1 MIHCPICNE
10 AAEVLDTLDF
20 NKSCGPA
27 VIFDFGSPPP
37 SGVGFAYCLCACGFC
52 FCPEISAWSP
62 ELFER
67 HIYNEDYERVDPD
80 YLLARPRANADFL
93 AQLFGIYGKRI
104 RHLDYGGGNGQM
116 VRMLK
121 SQAWKSTSYDPF
133 ANKDVSPGSLGKFDL
148 ITAFEVFEHV
158 PDPQVLMKS
167 LAELLQPDGV
177 ILFST
182 LLSDGQIHPG
192 GKLDW
197 WYAAPRNGHISLYSR
212 NSLYLL
218 AQQHN
223 FHLASRDAGLH
234 LMYTTLPAWAAPLI
248 GAK

>member
-1 MIHCPICNE
+1 MRTCPVCYNP
-10 AAEVLDTLDF
+10 AEVLDALDF
-20 NKSCGPA
+20 NKSCNGA
-27 VIFDFGSPPP
+27 MQP
-37 SGVGFAYCLCACGFC
+37 SGNMVDYYLCQCGFC
-52 FCPEISAWSP
+52 FCHEISGWDKAAF
-62 ELFER
+62 LHF
-67 HIYNEDYERVDPD
+67 IYNDDYALVDPD

-133 ANKDVSPGSLGKFDL
+133 ANKDLSPESLGKFDL

-212 NSLYLL
+212 NSLCLL
-218 AQQHN
+218 AQQHGFN
-223 FHLASRDAGLH
+223 LASRDAGLH

-248 GAK
+248 KNGAA